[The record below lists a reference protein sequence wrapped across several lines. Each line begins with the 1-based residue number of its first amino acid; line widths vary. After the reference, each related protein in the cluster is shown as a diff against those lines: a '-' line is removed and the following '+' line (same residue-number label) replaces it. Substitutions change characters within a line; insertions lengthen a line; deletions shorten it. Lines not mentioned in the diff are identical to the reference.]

1 MRRNLRDTLVH
12 REHHGRGTR
21 PFTHRRPCSM
31 LLTLAMALLLVAG
44 CHSGGGAGPVAAEEG
59 TYKIGYF
66 IDSPVE

>member
-1 MRRNLRDTLVH
+1 
-12 REHHGRGTR
+12 
-21 PFTHRRPCSM
+21 M

-66 IDSPVE
+66 IDSPVEGLEYSSITFAGVTDSQGGSTITGTRK